1 MRRTAAS
8 SQYMCLCGVLE
19 LSYELDLI
27 SRDEYKNIREQ
38 AFNKTF
44 RQKGCEIMDWWLC
57 ISLLLNALLLIVLIS
72 LKRNRDWFMKSY
84 YELASFVL
92 KARREGKL

>member
-1 MRRTAAS
+1 MRRTATS

-27 SRDEYKNIREQ
+27 SKDEYKNVREQ

-44 RQKGCEIMDWWLC
+44 RQEGCEIMKWWLC
-57 ISLLLNALLLIVLIS
+57 ISFLLNILLLIMLAY
-72 LKRNRDWFMKSY
+72 LKKDRDSFMKMY
-84 YELASFVL
+84 YNLASFVL

>member
-1 MRRTAAS
+1 MTKPRQINVAKKRIQFKKGFLKKQIKLVKEAEKELENCSYEDIQEKRSNLGMRRTAAS

-27 SRDEYKNIREQ
+27 SKDEYKNVREQ

-44 RQKGCEIMDWWLC
+44 R
-57 ISLLLNALLLIVLIS
+57 
-72 LKRNRDWFMKSY
+72 
-84 YELASFVL
+84 
-92 KARREGKL
+92 

>member
-1 MRRTAAS
+1 MTKTEQVEVVREKINFEKEFLDYQIKLVKEAEKELENCSYEDIQEKRSILGMRRTAAS

-27 SRDEYKNIREQ
+27 SKDEYNNVREQ

-44 RQKGCEIMDWWLC
+44 R
-57 ISLLLNALLLIVLIS
+57 
-72 LKRNRDWFMKSY
+72 
-84 YELASFVL
+84 
-92 KARREGKL
+92 